1 MIKPLKD
8 KIIVKPEQRIK
19 SSLYIQTAEADTIGI
34 VTHCGDD
41 ALAEGLQVGD
51 RVFFGTLAKA
61 YDDEYLKFEPPQIDG
76 ERHLKMSW
84 QDVCF
89 VMENEDAPQEV
100 N

>member
-1 MIKPLKD
+1 MIKPLRD
-8 KIIVKPEQRIK
+8 KIIVKPEQRLK

-51 RVFFGTLAKA
+51 RVFFGTLAKN
-61 YDDEYLKFEPPQIDG
+61 YDDEYLKFEQLEIGG

-89 VMENEDAPQEV
+89 VMEKENAS
-100 N
+100 